1 MPSMTKDWLSC
12 IGNTPLVQLSR
23 LFANERGIAVHAKL
37 EMLNPNGSAKDR
49 PAARMIS
56 AALEKG
62 LIGPG
67 SVIIESSSGN
77 MAISLAAICSQLG
90 MRFISVVDPKTTA
103 QNIRIMRAYGAEIEL
118 VQQPDPITGEFLPAR
133 LNKVKH
139 LVQRIPNSF
148 WPNQYG
154 NENNYLS
161 HRDGTMREIAA
172 ELGQVDYVVGG
183 VSTCGTMLG
192 CATFIKEQQ
201 LDTKIVAVDAVGS
214 VILGGTKGKRFFPGL
229 GAGIVPPF
237 NQSKFTDYAIQVKE
251 ADMVAGCRM
260 LVQHEAILAGPS
272 SGAVIYALKEVLFH
286 EIPDGSV
293 CAVILHDRG
302 ERYMDT
308 VYNDEWVAQHL
319 NADLSS
325 FDLYK

>member
-1 MPSMTKDWLSC
+1 MSFMAKDWLSC

-23 LFANERGIAVHAKL
+23 LFANDRGITVHAKL

-49 PAARMIS
+49 PAVRIIS
-56 AALEKG
+56 AALELG

-67 SVIIESSSGN
+67 SVIVESSSGN
-77 MAISLAAICSQLG
+77 MAISLAAICSRLG
-90 MRFISVVDPKTTA
+90 MRFISVVDPKTA
-103 QNIRIMRAYGAEIEL
+103 PQNIRIMRAYGADVEL
-118 VQQPDPITGEFLPAR
+118 VEQPDPETGEFLPAR
-133 LNKVKH
+133 LNRVKQ
-139 LVQRIPNSF
+139 LVQSIPNSF
-148 WPNQYG
+148 WPNQYA

-161 HRDGTMREIAA
+161 HKDGTMREIIA
-172 ELGQVDYVVGG
+172 ELGQVDYVIGG

-192 CATFIKEQQ
+192 CATFVKEQQ
-201 LDTKIVAVDAVGS
+201 LDTTIVAVDAVGS

-237 NQSKFTDYAIQVKE
+237 NQSKFTDNTIQVKE
-251 ADMVAGCRM
+251 ADMVTGCRM

-272 SGAVIYALKEVLFH
+272 SGAVVYALKEALFH
-286 EIPDGSV
+286 EIPDNSV
-293 CAVILHDRG
+293 CVVILHDRG

-319 NADLSS
+319 NAGSL
-325 FDLYK
+325 